1 MGIPRRRTRPGAVPT
16 LAAALASLDDF
27 MAEATMPTS
36 EGVAVIDPKPEFFF
50 RAPGGLS
57 EIPREYLVNGQN
69 SAGWP
74 VPGNYEIHVVDSDGN
89 DLCDPWQARH
99 MDNEELLKRNSEG
112 NAEFLF
118 DEYKSR
124 VRSQRAELEAAEARA
139 KKLAAELAAK
149 DEQIGKLTKNCSA
162 LTLANDRAM
171 ADKMLAEGRQ
181 KEAEDALAAM
191 QEDVLTFQP
200 IVQQG
205 VDRVIERA
213 IQIFGLPSFA
223 PANQAAP
230 SPQEPAPGAEQEQF
244 PPAPSGIDPNPER
257 YRTSLYGLV
266 TDVWKLR
273 PLVEHGFLSWEEA
286 RGIMWH
292 IAKVDPGP
300 VPRWDEWES
309 AAKSAEGNQGAA
321 A

>member
-1 MGIPRRRTRPGAVPT
+1 MGIPPRRRTRPGAVPT

-27 MAEATMPTS
+27 MAEVTTPSS
-36 EGVAVIDPKPEFFF
+36 EGIAVIDPKPEFFF
-50 RAPGGLS
+50 RTPGGLS

-74 VPGNYEIHVVDSDGN
+74 VPGSYEIHVVDSEGN
-89 DLCDPWQARH
+89 DLCDPWHAAH
-99 MDNEELLKRNSEG
+99 FDNEELLKKSNEG

-124 VRSQRAELEAAEARA
+124 VRSQRAELEAAESRA
-139 KKLAAELAAK
+139 KKLAAELAVK
-149 DEQIGKLTKNCSA
+149 DEQIGKLTKTCSA

-171 ADKMLAEGRQ
+171 ADKSLAEGRQ
-181 KEAEDALAAM
+181 REAEEALSAM

-223 PANQAAP
+223 QANQPANNEQSDA
-230 SPQEPAPGAEQEQF
+230 AEQEQF
-244 PPAPSGIDPNPER
+244 PPAPPGIDPNPER
-257 YRTSLYGLV
+257 YRTSLYDLV

-273 PLVEHGFLSWEEA
+273 PLVEHGFLSWEDA

-292 IAKVDPGP
+292 ILKVDPGP
-300 VPRWDEWES
+300 VPQWEKWEA

>member
-1 MGIPRRRTRPGAVPT
+1 MGIPSRRRTRPGAVPT

-27 MAEATMPTS
+27 MAEVTTPSS
-36 EGVAVIDPKPEFFF
+36 EGIAVIDPKPEFFF
-50 RAPGGLS
+50 RAAGGLS

-74 VPGNYEIHVVDSDGN
+74 MPGKYEIHVVDSEGN
-89 DLCDPWQARH
+89 DLCEPWHAAH
-99 MDNEELLKRNSEG
+99 FDNEELLKKSNEG

-124 VRSQRAELEAAEARA
+124 VRSQRAELESAESRA
-139 KKLAAELAAK
+139 KKLAAELAVK
-149 DEQIGKLTKNCSA
+149 DEQISKLTKTCSA

-171 ADKMLAEGRQ
+171 ADKALAEGRQ
-181 KEAEDALAAM
+181 KEAEEALAAM

-205 VDRVIERA
+205 VDRIIERA
-213 IQIFGLPSFA
+213 IQIFGVPSFA
-223 PANQAAP
+223 QANQPANNEQSAA
-230 SPQEPAPGAEQEQF
+230 AEQEQF
-244 PPAPSGIDPNPER
+244 PPAPPGIDPSPDR
-257 YRTSLYGLV
+257 YRTSLYDLV

-273 PLVEHGFLSWEEA
+273 PLVEHGFLSWEDA

-292 IAKVDPGP
+292 ILKVDPGP
-300 VPRWDEWES
+300 VPRWEEWEA